1 MLNVGV
7 YLQKLAEDMSSVLSC
22 LLSSLIGYRM
32 LREAAAMPAIPWT
45 KSKGVPLE
53 AWIHIDGRNVPQSIR
68 EGMKPEWHVAC
79 KEEVRLLLT
88 GIVNFKSV
96 RYWALTTLRLSSP
109 AVLMRLMLGMTFA
122 RSTCAQSN

>member
-1 MLNVGV
+1 
-7 YLQKLAEDMSSVLSC
+7 MSSVLSC

-79 KEEVRLLLT
+79 KEEVYLLLT
-88 GIVNFKSV
+88 GIVNFESV
-96 RYWALTTLRLSSP
+96 RYWALTILRLSSCCLDEVD
-109 AVLMRLMLGMTFA
+109 AGNEACKKLHLEHLA
-122 RSTCAQSN
+122 SASQLQ